1 MLKEEMPQKR
11 SNGEEPMTFC
21 CKKAVVDE
29 VCLTYLSSGYD
40 IGVCE
45 HAHHES
51 DYLCWYVVG

>member
-51 DYLCWYVVG
+51 DYLC